1 MFKSYNHIFL
11 TTHFLFFFLSI
22 SSAVKAQNYEP
33 WTGAVVGAR
42 IDFSSDETINTI
54 RNLINEGDTSGAVR
68 EANKLISSIAQSER
82 GGEKSNYRYDAYNA
96 LCVSLTANKEYEKA
110 MDACNDAIQQSPKRW
125 QAYNSR
131 GSLNYKTENFE
142 QALADY
148 KSAFSKASN
157 VPRIKKILE
166 HNIKIAEM
174 RSSGN

>member
-1 MFKSYNHIFL
+1 MFKLYSHIFL
-11 TTHFLFFFLSI
+11 TTPFLFFLLSI

-42 IDFSSDETINTI
+42 IDFASDDTINAI

-68 EANKLISSIAQSER
+68 EATKLVTSLAQSER
-82 GGEKSNYRYDAYNA
+82 AGEKSNYRYDAYNA

-110 MDACNDAIQQSPKRW
+110 MDACNEAIQQSPKRW

-148 KSAFSKASN
+148 KSAFSRASDI
-157 VPRIKKILE
+157 PRIKKILE
-166 HNIKIAEM
+166 HNIKIAEV
-174 RSSGN
+174 RSTGK